1 MTLGEKI
8 RAARLEQKLTQ
19 EQLGGRDFT
28 KLLTQR
34 RSSARLSGRTWGL
47 FPRVLQVRVSL
58 DSLTRSDD
66 GPFDESVRDVET
78 FYVR

>member
-28 KLLTQR
+28 KYLAQM
-34 RSSARLSGRTWGL
+34 
-47 FPRVLQVRVSL
+47 RVPLG
-58 DSLTRSDD
+58 
-66 GPFDESVRDVET
+66 GPRDVVKVILIT
-78 FYVR
+78 GLCYPPLMPSSQFCGV